1 MDRLP
6 HSLAALGSSSS
17 FLISWSNRSSV
28 SRSLSPCVVS
38 LRFRHPSFT
47 PWDEALS
54 EERTAAGWE
63 EWVNDGKW
71 RERGRLTVRAA
82 SNWRGWAPPNL
93 HSPIPLAT
101 SARLCFASLPS
112 AHTPHVA
119 TLGEWNEK
127 RRSTWGV
134 RDGAKH
140 SEAEVDRGNMTSKRL
155 VSWRSLNPRS
165 LPPLGF
171 SHFTRSPHGVS
182 EVRHEPREGR
192 EVGERYGHSRRLRL
206 SRSLLSPRLFPPLSI
221 PALSL
226 PSFFRSERAAGE
238 WREGKRREERE
249 LNGKLSHVPGLTHRF
264 HAPITS
270 ARRMFVPGSLVT
282 SLPMTL
288 YPRSRGERSG
298 SELPV
303 SYQDWTGGA
312 IIREYLWLYSD
323 SIRYVYYIRDA
334 TFVRLDIT
342 MTAVLVIA

>member
-1 MDRLP
+1 M
-6 HSLAALGSSSS
+6 
-17 FLISWSNRSSV
+17 
-28 SRSLSPCVVS
+28 
-38 LRFRHPSFT
+38 
-47 PWDEALS
+47 
-54 EERTAAGWE
+54 
-63 EWVNDGKW
+63 
-71 RERGRLTVRAA
+71 
-82 SNWRGWAPPNL
+82 
-93 HSPIPLAT
+93 
-101 SARLCFASLPS
+101 
-112 AHTPHVA
+112 
-119 TLGEWNEK
+119 
-127 RRSTWGV
+127 

-282 SLPMTL
+282 SLTL
-288 YPRSRGERSG
+288 HSHPRSRGERSG
-298 SELPV
+298 SERSEKERNEPREMGCEGASSVRSGGVPV
-303 SYQDWTGGA
+303 T
-312 IIREYLWLYSD
+312 
-323 SIRYVYYIRDA
+323 
-334 TFVRLDIT
+334 
-342 MTAVLVIA
+342 

>member
-1 MDRLP
+1 M
-6 HSLAALGSSSS
+6 
-17 FLISWSNRSSV
+17 
-28 SRSLSPCVVS
+28 
-38 LRFRHPSFT
+38 
-47 PWDEALS
+47 
-54 EERTAAGWE
+54 
-63 EWVNDGKW
+63 
-71 RERGRLTVRAA
+71 
-82 SNWRGWAPPNL
+82 
-93 HSPIPLAT
+93 
-101 SARLCFASLPS
+101 
-112 AHTPHVA
+112 
-119 TLGEWNEK
+119 
-127 RRSTWGV
+127 

-282 SLPMTL
+282 SLPMIIYISYQGLINPLYLIIVTL
-288 YPRSRGERSG
+288 VPFIEYYYSTI
-298 SELPV
+298 LYIILLLV
-303 SYQDWTGGA
+303 SY
-312 IIREYLWLYSD
+312 L
-323 SIRYVYYIRDA
+323 
-334 TFVRLDIT
+334 
-342 MTAVLVIA
+342 

>member
-1 MDRLP
+1 M
-6 HSLAALGSSSS
+6 
-17 FLISWSNRSSV
+17 
-28 SRSLSPCVVS
+28 
-38 LRFRHPSFT
+38 
-47 PWDEALS
+47 
-54 EERTAAGWE
+54 
-63 EWVNDGKW
+63 
-71 RERGRLTVRAA
+71 
-82 SNWRGWAPPNL
+82 
-93 HSPIPLAT
+93 
-101 SARLCFASLPS
+101 
-112 AHTPHVA
+112 
-119 TLGEWNEK
+119 
-127 RRSTWGV
+127 

-282 SLPMTL
+282 SLTL
-288 YPRSRGERSG
+288 HSHPRSRGERSG
-298 SELPV
+298 SERSEKERNEPREMGCEGGRGSFTQPLVLSSRVFHLLPSPRPAAGMNERRGTRRQGGKRLRQNDPRTQPLRSVVPSVLGSFHSPHTSV
-303 SYQDWTGGA
+303 S
-312 IIREYLWLYSD
+312 RS
-323 SIRYVYYIRDA
+323 
-334 TFVRLDIT
+334 
-342 MTAVLVIA
+342 

>member
-1 MDRLP
+1 M
-6 HSLAALGSSSS
+6 
-17 FLISWSNRSSV
+17 
-28 SRSLSPCVVS
+28 
-38 LRFRHPSFT
+38 
-47 PWDEALS
+47 
-54 EERTAAGWE
+54 
-63 EWVNDGKW
+63 
-71 RERGRLTVRAA
+71 
-82 SNWRGWAPPNL
+82 
-93 HSPIPLAT
+93 
-101 SARLCFASLPS
+101 
-112 AHTPHVA
+112 
-119 TLGEWNEK
+119 
-127 RRSTWGV
+127 

-282 SLPMTL
+282 SLTL
-288 YPRSRGERSG
+288 HSHPRSRGERSG
-298 SELPV
+298 SERSEKERNEP
-303 SYQDWTGGA
+303 
-312 IIREYLWLYSD
+312 
-323 SIRYVYYIRDA
+323 RDPS
-334 TFVRLDIT
+334 RDL
-342 MTAVLVIA
+342 